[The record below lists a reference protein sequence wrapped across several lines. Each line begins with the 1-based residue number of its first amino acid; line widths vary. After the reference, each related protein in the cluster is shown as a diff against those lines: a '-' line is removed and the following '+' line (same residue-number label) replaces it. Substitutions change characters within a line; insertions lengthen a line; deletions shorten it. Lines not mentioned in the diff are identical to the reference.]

1 MYYTMQHIVDEVQ
14 DNLLAAG
21 IERPDSAV
29 EYALERAAENW
40 AEDHGGAPI
49 SVRELHAWPD
59 RWEEALGMRFG
70 VYDLLEIDYEDGDL
84 SVLTDRLGGEDW

>member
-1 MYYTMQHIVDEVQ
+1 MQRIIDEIH

-49 SVRELHAWPD
+49 PVRELYAWPD
-59 RWEEALGMRFG
+59 RWEEALGRYDGG
-70 VYDLLEIDYEDGDL
+70 VYDLMEIDFEDGDL
-84 SVLTDRLGGEDW
+84 TVLTDRLGGEDW

>member
-1 MYYTMQHIVDEVQ
+1 MTMQGIVDEVQ

-21 IERPDSAV
+21 ITRPDSAV

-40 AEDHGGAPI
+40 ADDHGGAPI

-59 RWEEALGMRFG
+59 RWGDALGMYEGG
-70 VYDLLEIDYEDGDL
+70 VYDLLEIDPEDGDL
-84 SVLTDRLGGEDW
+84 NHLTDRLGGEDW

>member
-1 MYYTMQHIVDEVQ
+1 MTIQNIIDEVQ

-21 IERPDSAV
+21 ITRPDSAV
-29 EYALERAAENW
+29 EYALNRAAENW

-59 RWEEALGMRFG
+59 RWEDALGMYEGG
-70 VYDLLEIDYEDGDL
+70 VYDLLEVDYEDGDL
-84 SVLTDRLGGEDW
+84 AVLTDRFGGEDW

>member
-1 MYYTMQHIVDEVQ
+1 MTIQHIIDEIH

-40 AEDHGGAPI
+40 AEAHGGAPI
-49 SVRELHAWPD
+49 SVRELYAWPD
-59 RWEEALGMRFG
+59 RWEDALAMYEGG
-70 VYDLLEIDYEDGDL
+70 VYDLLEVDCEDGDPT
-84 SVLTDRLGGEDW
+84 VLTDRLGGDLW

>member
-1 MYYTMQHIVDEVQ
+1 MYYTIQHIIDEIH

-21 IERPDSAV
+21 ITRPDSAV
-29 EYALERAAENW
+29 EYALNRAAENW
-40 AEDHGGAPI
+40 AEDNGGAPI

-59 RWEEALGMRFG
+59 RWEDALGMRFG

-84 SVLTDRLGGEDW
+84 TVLTDRFGGEKW

>member
-1 MYYTMQHIVDEVQ
+1 MTIQHIIDEIH

-40 AEDHGGAPI
+40 AVDHDGPAI
-49 SVRELHAWPD
+49 SVRELYAWPD
-59 RWEEALGMRFG
+59 RWAEALGMDYG
-70 VYDLLEIDYEDGDL
+70 VYDLLEIDLEDGDL
-84 SVLTDRLGGEDW
+84 TVLTDRLGGEDW